1 MQQNPFLLPIAK
13 ILREQ
18 VSAISE
24 YALLQHLNF
33 TDETLALPSDTSGDL
48 ALFRKHFLI
57 MNALYQL
64 QPIFFDEG
72 FHLEISALNITL
84 IPLSNSQSTPT
95 YPVSTLEIISQPGDD
110 EIRDYYLDWGEFTQ
124 SDPDSVEKLLSSF
137 WQRYYAGD
145 EESNALK
152 ILGLEATADWQCI
165 RSTYQKLASKHHPD
179 KGGDPQTFICIREA
193 YEQLACI
200 RRNDSSS

>member
-1 MQQNPFLLPIAK
+1 MQQNPFLLPITK
-13 ILREQ
+13 ILREH
-18 VSAISE
+18 VGSISE
-24 YALLQHLNF
+24 YAILQHLDF
-33 TDETLALPSDTSGDL
+33 SDETLALPSDTSEDL

-72 FHLEISALNITL
+72 FHLEISALKITL
-84 IPLSNSQSTPT
+84 IPVSNGQSNRTP
-95 YPVSTLEIISQPGDD
+95 PVPVLEIISQPGDD
-110 EIRDYYLDWGEFTQ
+110 KIREYYLDWNEFTQ
-124 SDPDSVEKLLSSF
+124 SDPDSVEKLLNSF

-145 EESNALK
+145 EESNALNT
-152 ILGLEATADWQCI
+152 LGLEANADWQCI

-179 KGGDPQTFICIREA
+179 KGGDPQTFIGIREA

-200 RRNDSSS
+200 RRNDSPS